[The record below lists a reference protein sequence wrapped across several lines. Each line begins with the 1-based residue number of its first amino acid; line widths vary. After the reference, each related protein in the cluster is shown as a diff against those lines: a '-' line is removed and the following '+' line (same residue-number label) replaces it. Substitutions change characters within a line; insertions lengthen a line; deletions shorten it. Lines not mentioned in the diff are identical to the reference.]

1 MPGRA
6 RLDAPGTLH
15 QVIVRGIEER
25 RIVDVRWDRGKCCH
39 LLESRA
45 ERPWVSVPTQS
56 IGTRIS
62 TGTRIGSDAEH
73 RNQDKQNPLVPIMS
87 AAILARVSLLARNID
102 QVYETDLPREIDASH
117 HGVYFTGAR

>member
-1 MPGRA
+1 MLPSFRVPRRA
-6 RLDAPGTLH
+6 PMG
-15 QVIVRGIEER
+15 
-25 RIVDVRWDRGKCCH
+25 
-39 LLESRA
+39 
-45 ERPWVSVPTQS
+45 
-56 IGTRIS
+56 
-62 TGTRIGSDAEH
+62 IGSDAEH